1 MPMNPPFTGEQF
13 LNVFRDY
20 NNSVWP
26 MQIVFY
32 AVGFLIIIFAFWKN
46 KYSDIAINGF
56 MAFFWLWMGI
66 VYHLVFFTAINK
78 AAYIFGAIFIIQAS
92 LFVYFGLI
100 RRSLTF
106 SIEDNFNFITG
117 LLIIIYAFAIYP
129 IFSIILGHHY
139 PAAPTLG
146 LPCPTTI
153 FTLGLLL
160 WMDKKLPL
168 PILFIPA
175 LWSFIGFMAVLN
187 FGILEDAG
195 LLISGIV
202 AGLLVIIRHKKK
214 RLEQGI

>member
-1 MPMNPPFTGEQF
+1 MNPPFTGEQF
-13 LNVFRDY
+13 LNVLKDY

-46 KYSDIAINGF
+46 KYSDIVINSF
-56 MAFFWLWMGI
+56 MAFYWLWMGI
-66 VYHLVFFTAINK
+66 VYHLVFFTPINK
-78 AAYIFGAIFIIQAS
+78 AAYIFGAAFIIQAA
-92 LFVYFGLI
+92 LFLYFGLI

-106 SIEDNFNFITG
+106 SVDDNFNFIAG
-117 LLIIIYAFAIYP
+117 LLIIVYAFAFYP
-129 IFSIILGHHY
+129 ILSIILGHHY

-153 FTLGLLL
+153 FTLGVLL
-160 WMDKKLPL
+160 WSDKKLP
-168 PILFIPA
+168 IVVIVIPL
-175 LWSFIGFMAVLN
+175 LWSVVGFMAVLN
-187 FGILEDAG
+187 FGIWEDAG

-202 AGLLVIIRHKKK
+202 TGLLVIIRHKKK